1 MDIVISELS
10 KSYGDNMVLDRYSA
24 VIPENRVT
32 FIMGPSGCGK
42 TTLINIL
49 MGLIHKDN
57 GTITGVPSHKSA
69 VFQEDRLCENFN
81 AVSNVRLV
89 CDKRIKNEEIILHLE
104 KIGLKDNLGK
114 PVIELSGGMRRRV
127 AVVRAILAQS
137 DIIFMD
143 EPFKGLDDKTK
154 AETMQY
160 VVDNT
165 KNKTVIIVTHDI
177 DETNFLGGEIIT
189 MGHFDSISYNKYDPS
204 IDG

>member
-1 MDIVISELS
+1 MDIVISGLS
-10 KSYGDNMVLDRYSA
+10 KRYGEKTVLKNFNA
-24 VIPENRVT
+24 IIPEKKMT

-49 MGLIHKDN
+49 MGLVEKDG
-57 GTITGVPSHKSA
+57 GTITGVPLLKSA
-69 VFQEDRLCENFN
+69 VFQEDRLCESFN

-89 CDKRIKNEEIILHLE
+89 CENKVKNKEIISHLE
-104 KIGLKDNLGK
+104 RIGLEDNIFK

-127 AVVRAILAQS
+127 AIVRAVLAKS

-154 AETMQY
+154 EKTMQY

-165 KNKTVIIVTHDI
+165 RDKTVVIVTHDI
-177 DETNFLGGEIIT
+177 DEANILGGKIINMEHLKT
-189 MGHFDSISYNKYDPS
+189 IS
-204 IDG
+204 